1 MKKLF
6 SNNRSRQTFVEDS
19 QFSPLLDPKQTSKVS
34 CLSTLKIDQS
44 YLEKTQ
50 FPFYANK
57 TKQTEEIE
65 EQQVALTKEDES
77 LENKNNEITNST
89 RQFPH
94 ISEAT
99 LGNKAPQFSPQ
110 KMLQMAINIFNK
122 QLIQIK
128 SINQDLLTP
137 QQFCKLRE
145 KIIRHINDCIA
156 LIKVQLKYLHRIKNS
171 HPEKATPTS
180 TTDTKQEAGNQN
192 TLSQNKENSTI
203 KSVNGNHLDLI
214 QFCMEAFEQLNKYQ
228 INYQETISLMEKL
241 FKTFE
246 GYDFLANLPYIQNIQ
261 LEQISILLRCGFLK
275 KAERSFSQLQQYI
288 QQYKIQQTDDPKQD
302 TSQSI
307 KNQHCIYETQRSK
320 LIKESSK
327 DNLKMNQKF
336 DLYRYYCLYCYF
348 LNEQGEKDRCAEV
361 INNIQNSLKVDVF
374 MLKINMFIER
384 KQQDQALYLIEQ
396 GKMVFQ
402 RHKQPLV
409 FLQLMN
415 LKLKSLL
422 VQRQYSAIHT
432 LLQEIKEFFEQSKLK
447 VSIEFCQSLLYES
460 QAYLANGYTT
470 ECINLLEEANII
482 AREILKDRY
491 NQSSITADI
500 YYFKALCLFQQSQ
513 TIKNEEE
520 KNFVLKNAQQICQLC
535 IKIRKNYLYSKQD
548 KNQKVIDALSLNV
561 NLLALT
567 NQNRECRKASAE
579 LVEYELI

>member
-6 SNNRSRQTFVEDS
+6 SNNKSRQTFAEDC
-19 QFSPLLDPKQTSKVS
+19 QFSPLLDPKSTPKVS
-34 CLSTLKIDQS
+34 SLSTLKIDQS
-44 YLEKTQ
+44 YLDKKQ

-57 TKQTEEIE
+57 TKFTEEIDQ
-65 EQQVALTKEDES
+65 QQVALIKNDES
-77 LENKNNEITNST
+77 FENKNNQQTDSAK
-89 RQFPH
+89 QFPH
-94 ISEAT
+94 ISEIP

-110 KMLQMAINIFNK
+110 KMLQMAVNIFNK
-122 QLIQIK
+122 QLVQIK
-128 SINQDLLTP
+128 STNQDLLTP
-137 QQFCKLRE
+137 QQFYKFRE
-145 KIIRHINDCIA
+145 KIIKHINDCIA
-156 LIKVQLKYLHRIKNS
+156 LIKVQLKYLQRINNP
-171 HPEKATPTS
+171 HTEKSASTS
-180 TTDTKQEAGNQN
+180 TTDSNQEVSNQN
-192 TLSQNKENSTI
+192 KHSQNQENSTI
-203 KSVNGNHLDLI
+203 QSINGNHLDLI
-214 QFCMEAFEQLNKYQ
+214 QFCIEALEQLNKYQ

-246 GYDFLANLPYIQNIQ
+246 GYNFLTNLPYIQNIS
-261 LEQISILLRCGFLK
+261 LDYITILLRCGFLK
-275 KAERSFSQLQQYI
+275 KAERSFAQMQQHI
-288 QQYKIQQTDDPKQD
+288 QQYKTQQIEDPKHD
-302 TSQSI
+302 TSVTL
-307 KNQHCIYETQRSK
+307 KNQNYIYETQRSR

-336 DLYRYYCLYCYF
+336 DIFRYYCLYCQF
-348 LNEQGEKDRCAEV
+348 LNEQGEKERCSEV
-361 INNIQNSLKVDVF
+361 IDNIQNSLKVDAF
-374 MLKINMFIER
+374 LLKINMFIER
-384 KQQDQALYLIEQ
+384 QQYDQAHYLIEQ
-396 GKMVFQ
+396 GKIIFQ

-415 LKLKSLL
+415 LKLKVLL
-422 VQRQYSAIHT
+422 VQRQYSTVHT

-460 QAYLANGYTT
+460 QAYLANGCNA
-470 ECINLLEEANII
+470 ECISLLEEANII

-500 YYFKALCLFQQSQ
+500 YYFKALCWFQQSQ
-513 TIKNEEE
+513 TIQNEEE
-520 KNFVLKNAQQICQLC
+520 KHFVLKNAQQLCQLC